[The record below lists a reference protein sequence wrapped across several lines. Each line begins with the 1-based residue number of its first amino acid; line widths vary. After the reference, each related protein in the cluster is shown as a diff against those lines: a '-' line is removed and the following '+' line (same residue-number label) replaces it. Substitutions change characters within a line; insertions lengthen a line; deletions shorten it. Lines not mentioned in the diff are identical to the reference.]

1 MSKIENVIRKCHIC
15 NKEMLLKAEDWK
27 SWWEKG
33 GKTPDIMLTS
43 PVECDDHDEDE
54 EDDDDSAWQSEDRLR
69 RMEGWIC

>member
-1 MSKIENVIRKCHIC
+1 MPTIEDVKRLCC
-15 NKEMLLKAEDWK
+15 TCGKEITLKADDWK
-27 SWWEKG
+27 WWWEKG

-54 EDDDDSAWQSEDRLR
+54 DDDSAWQSEDRLR